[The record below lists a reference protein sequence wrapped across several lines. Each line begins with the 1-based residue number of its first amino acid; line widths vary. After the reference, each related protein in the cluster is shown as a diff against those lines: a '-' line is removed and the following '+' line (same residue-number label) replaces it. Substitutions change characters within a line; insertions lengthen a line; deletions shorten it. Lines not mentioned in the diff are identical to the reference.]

1 MSVPFAWAGK
11 IPVLTALVF
20 AFCGASAQELP
31 FTPSQLATLGVQVK
45 PLGAPVDIA
54 GHAYP
59 AQIVTPPTHD
69 RVVSAPQPGLIER
82 ILVTENQAVRPGDAL
97 ARLASPEIG
106 DLQLRFMEAS
116 AQDRLARTSLQR
128 EQSLFKEGI
137 VPERRVQEAQ
147 AAATQS
153 DARLRQALAALRLAG
168 VDEAT
173 ARRAAQGGAIES
185 AVVIRAPSAGVVTQL
200 TARPGQRVSQADALL
215 HITDVSRLW
224 LDIQVP
230 GARRA
235 DVATAIGTRVQV
247 QVQVEAGAGAQG
259 IEARIVSAGVTVGA
273 NQTFVLRAEITQ
285 GGAGLRPGE
294 YLQVRV
300 PFAAGA
306 EGWAVPVQAVVHD
319 KDQAFVF
326 VRSARGFVPTRVR
339 VMATSGEVA
348 RITGSTLQARQEIA
362 LTAVSALKSVW
373 QTSAQPGN

>member
-11 IPVLTALVF
+11 IPVLIPFVF
-20 AFCGASAQELP
+20 SFCGAFAQELP
-31 FTPSQLATLGVQVK
+31 FTPSQLSTLGVQVK

-54 GHAYP
+54 GSAYP
-59 AQIVTPPTHD
+59 AQVVTPPTHD

-82 ILVTENQAVRPGDAL
+82 ILVTENQSVRPGDAL

-116 AQDRLARTSLQR
+116 AQDRLARSSLQR

-137 VPERRVQEAQ
+137 VPERRLQEAQ
-147 AAATQS
+147 SAAAQS

-200 TARPGQRVSQADALL
+200 TARPGQRVSQADPLL

-235 DVATAIGTRVQV
+235 DIAAAAGTVVQV
-247 QVQVEAGAGAQG
+247 QGQG
-259 IEARIVSAGVTVGA
+259 REIEARILSAGVTVGA
-273 NQTFVLRAEITQ
+273 NQTFVLRAEITR
-285 GGAGLRPGE
+285 GAALLRPGE

-306 EGWAVPVQAVVHD
+306 EGWAVPTQAVVHD

-326 VRSARGFVPTRVR
+326 VRSERGFVPTPVR
-339 VMATSGEVA
+339 VVATSGEVA
-348 RITGSTLQARQEIA
+348 RITGALQARQEIA
-362 LTAVSALKSVW
+362 LTAVSAIKSVW
-373 QTSAQPGN
+373 QTTAQPGN

>member
-1 MSVPFAWAGK
+1 MSVPFTWAGK
-11 IPVLTALVF
+11 IPALIPLVF
-20 AFCGASAQELP
+20 ALSSAFAQELA

-45 PLGAPVDIA
+45 ALGAPVDIA

-59 AQIVTPPTHD
+59 AQVVTPPTHD

-106 DLQLRFMEAS
+106 DLQLRFMEAL

-128 EQSLFKEGI
+128 ETSLFKEGI

-147 AAATQS
+147 AAAAQS

-168 VDEAT
+168 VDEAS

-185 AVVIRAPSAGVVTQL
+185 AVVIRAPAAGVVTQL

-224 LDIQVP
+224 LDIQIP

-235 DVATAIGTRVQV
+235 DIATAIGTRVQV
-247 QVQVEAGAGAQG
+247 EAAAGAAAQG

-273 NQTFVLRAEITQ
+273 NQTFVLRAEIAK
-285 GGAGLRPGE
+285 GAALVRPGE

-319 KDQAFVF
+319 REQAFVF
-326 VRSARGFVPTRVR
+326 VRSARGFVPTKVR

-373 QTSAQPGN
+373 QTTAQPGN

>member
-31 FTPSQLATLGVQVK
+31 FTSSQLATLGVQVK

-235 DVATAIGTRVQV
+235 DIATAIGTRVQV
-247 QVQVEAGAGAQG
+247 EAGAGTKG

-285 GGAGLRPGE
+285 GGVGLRPGE

-319 KDQAFVF
+319 REQAFVF

-348 RITGSTLQARQEIA
+348 RITGSTLDARQEIA

-373 QTSAQPGN
+373 QTSAQTGN